1 MEVIVNA
8 KKSTA
13 AFSALKVGQCFMLDG
28 RVMIKTHAGGTD
40 FAQCI
45 GSPER
50 ELLHRE
56 RECLLVSRV
65 EVSM

>member
-8 KKSTA
+8 KKNTA
-13 AFSALKVGQCFMLDG
+13 AFRTLKTGQCFVLDG
-28 RVMIKTHAGGTD
+28 RVMIKTHGDRTAFG
-40 FAQCI
+40 QCI

-50 ELLHRE
+50 EVIHRD
-56 RECLLVSRV
+56 RECLLVLRV